1 MQVPGQQLA
10 EIFPSARVS
19 EVQRGVQQQ
28 LSSCHHHS
36 TASRHHVANVAGE
49 KSYVMLNSSGVSVTM
64 DTGTNTTLTPE
75 VGVTLTMKNVFKV
88 AKNFLQI
95 ILSDKGKNT

>member
-36 TASRHHVANVAGE
+36 TASLHHVANVAGE

-75 VGVTLTMKNVFKV
+75 VGVTLAMKNVFKV

>member
-28 LSSCHHHS
+28 LGSCHHHS
-36 TASRHHVANVAGE
+36 TASRHHVANVADE

-64 DTGTNTTLTPE
+64 DTGPNTTLTPE
-75 VGVTLTMKNVFKV
+75 VGVGLTMKNVFKV
-88 AKNFLQI
+88 AKNFNIFSSNNI
-95 ILSDKGKNT
+95 I

>member
-28 LSSCHHHS
+28 LGSCHHHS
-36 TASRHHVANVAGE
+36 TAARHHVANVAGE

-64 DTGTNTTLTPE
+64 DTGPNTTLTPE
-75 VGVTLTMKNVFKV
+75 VGVGLTMENVFKM
-88 AKNFLQI
+88 AKKCNIF
-95 ILSDKGKNT
+95 SSNNTI

>member
-28 LSSCHHHS
+28 LGSCHHHS

-64 DTGTNTTLTPE
+64 DTGPNTTLTPE
-75 VGVTLTMKNVFKV
+75 VGVRMGNVFKV
-88 AKNFLQI
+88 SKKCNIFSLNI
-95 ILSDKGKNT
+95 II

>member
-64 DTGTNTTLTPE
+64 DTGPNTTLAPE
-75 VGVTLTMKNVFKV
+75 VGVTLAMQWKM
-88 AKNFLQI
+88 FL
-95 ILSDKGKNT
+95 K

>member
-64 DTGTNTTLTPE
+64 DTGPNTTLTPE
-75 VGVTLTMKNVFKV
+75 VGVGLTMENVFKV
-88 AKNFLQI
+88 AKNCNIFSSNNI
-95 ILSDKGKNT
+95 I

>member
-64 DTGTNTTLTPE
+64 DTGPNTTLTPE
-75 VGVTLTMKNVFKV
+75 VGVRMGNVFKV
-88 AKNFLQI
+88 SKKCNIFSLNI
-95 ILSDKGKNT
+95 II